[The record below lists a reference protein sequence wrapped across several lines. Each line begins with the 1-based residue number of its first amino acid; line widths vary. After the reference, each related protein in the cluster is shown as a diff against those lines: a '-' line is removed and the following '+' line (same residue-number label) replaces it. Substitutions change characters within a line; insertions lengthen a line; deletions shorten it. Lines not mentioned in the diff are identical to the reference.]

1 MSLFHL
7 LGVFRSPAQ
16 APLTAKAAYVL
27 SVILVSAGCS
37 APLVSINANS
47 SADKTD
53 TNTENYS
60 AQFEN
65 NDSSSLATAPPPPQ
79 PRVNTAPPA
88 SQTVQRPC
96 IVNDANDTYA
106 NLRQSPNGALIGPV
120 NNGTSVWI
128 SGSQTDV
135 RGREWA
141 LVRTQS
147 NQTGFIFRALVT
159 CS

>member
-1 MSLFHL
+1 MSLSHPL
-7 LGVFRSPAQ
+7 HVFRSPSQ
-16 APLTAKAAYVL
+16 ASSITRVACVL
-27 SVILVSAGCS
+27 SVILVAAGCS

-47 SADKTD
+47 SADKTN

-60 AQFEN
+60 AQIDN
-65 NDSSSLATAPPPPQ
+65 NESSSVAAAPPLPQ
-79 PRVNTAPPA
+79 PRVETAPPA
-88 SQTVQRPC
+88 PQTVQRPC

-106 NLRQSPNGALIGPV
+106 NLRQSPNGALVGPV
-120 NNGTSVWI
+120 NNGTQVWI

-147 NQTGFIFRALVT
+147 NQTGFIFRALV
-159 CS
+159 SY